1 MTWTHDQMAARVAA
15 ELEDGQYVNLGIGI
29 PTKVPGFVPS
39 DKEVILH
46 SENGILG
53 VGAYP
58 TEEQL
63 DPELIN
69 AGKETITAAPGA
81 SYFSSSTSFA
91 MIRSRSVDV
100 AVLGAMEIS
109 QYGDLANWM
118 IPGKMVR
125 GMGGAM
131 DLVHGAETIIVMTDH
146 VTKKGTPKIL
156 SECALPLTGAKCVDK
171 IVSTHAVFDVDAE
184 EGLTLV
190 ELAPEVTLEELK
202 EITGAPFKVAEGVA

>member
-29 PTKVPGFVPS
+29 PTKVPGFVHA
-39 DKEVILH
+39 DTEVILH
-46 SENGILG
+46 SQNGILG

-63 DPELIN
+63 DPELTN

-81 SYFSSSTSFA
+81 RYCSSSTPFA

-100 AVLGAMEIS
+100 AVIGSMQIS

-118 IPGKMVR
+118 IPGKMVCC
-125 GMGGAM
+125 MGGAM
-131 DLVHGAETIIVMTDH
+131 DLVHGAETIIVMTDP

-156 SECALPLTGAKCVDK
+156 AECALPLTGSKCVDK
-171 IVSTHAVFDVDAE
+171 IVSTHGVFDVDPE
-184 EGLTLV
+184 EGLTLI
-190 ELAPEVTLEELK
+190 ELAPEVTLEELR
-202 EITGAPFKVAEGVA
+202 EITGAPFKVAEAVA